1 MSRVLLDTSAL
12 ISEPTGLP
20 LAEPPTEAAVSVVTL
35 GELERGVLMAADDA
49 TRARRLETLISA
61 RERLEGLDVDQRV
74 ASGYAQLV
82 AQARR
87 RGRRPRANDTWIAA
101 TALVNQAAVVTR
113 DRDFERFDG
122 VEVIE
127 L

>member
-1 MSRVLLDTSAL
+1 LSRVLLDTSAL

-35 GELERGVLMAADDA
+35 GELESGVLMAADDA

-101 TALVNQAAVVTR
+101 TALVNEAAVVTR

>member
-12 ISEPTGLP
+12 ITEATGFP
-20 LAEPPTEAAVSVVTL
+20 LAEPPSEVAVSVVTL
-35 GELERGVLMAADDA
+35 AELESGVLIAADDP
-49 TRARRLETLISA
+49 TRARRLETLILA
-61 RERLEGLDVDQRV
+61 RERAEGLDVDQRV
-74 ASGYAQLV
+74 ASAYAQLV

-101 TALVNQAAVVTR
+101 TALVHGASVITR
-113 DRDFERFDG
+113 DRDFEQFDG
-122 VEVIE
+122 VEVIQ

>member
-101 TALVNQAAVVTR
+101 TALVNEAAVVTR